1 MSSLVAPRR
10 TAVDRSC
17 GLDPTRFRARS
28 ARGREAAAVLH
39 SCLTVEVG
47 RFPISRRQRI
57 LGVFFG
63 LAALVGLVLVNE
75 LVFRTA
81 LDNDYPRWYLDNGA
95 AIGLVF
101 TLITLAWGDINRN
114 RLLISANPLEY
125 AGSWLALLTAPWLSL
140 AAMIRPDRSEWKAK
154 RKWDE
159 LEASGQVEQ
168 SLTDLKEALAKV
180 GYTIPDEDEPLEAE
194 IRASDPASREA
205 PAARPE
211 AAEPLI
217 VPRGLPVVDVVVA
230 MLFALTFAV
239 ATLAWLLFV
248 VPLQYFLYLVTAAP
262 ARVACASPTRASV
275 EMKAKETI
283 YGETLKSDALAEGAM
298 ESGFSAKP
306 VTFTA
311 AITTAVLFAVSQ
323 LI

>member
-1 MSSLVAPRR
+1 ME
-10 TAVDRSC
+10 T
-17 GLDPTRFRARS
+17 
-28 ARGREAAAVLH
+28 
-39 SCLTVEVG
+39 G
-47 RFPISRRQRI
+47 RFPIPRRQRI
-57 LGVFFG
+57 LGVLFG
-63 LAALVGLVLVNE
+63 LAALVGLVLLNE
-75 LVFRTA
+75 LVFRA
-81 LDNDYPRWYLDNGA
+81 SLDTDYPRWYLDNGA
-95 AIGLVF
+95 AIGFVF

-114 RLLISANPLEY
+114 RLLISASPLEY
-125 AGSWLALLTAPWLSL
+125 AASWLELLTAPWLSL
-140 AAMIRPDRSEWKAK
+140 AAMIRPDRSEWKAM
-154 RKWDE
+154 RKWNE

-168 SLTDLKEALAKV
+168 SLTELKVALEKV
-180 GYTIPDEDEPLEAE
+180 GYTIPYEDESQQAE
-194 IRASDPASREA
+194 IRASEPALSEA
-205 PAARPE
+205 PEARPE

-230 MLFALTFAV
+230 MLFALTFAL
-239 ATLAWLLFV
+239 ATLAWLLLV
-248 VPLQYFLYLVTAAP
+248 VPLQYFLYLVTGAP

-275 EMKAKETI
+275 EIKAKETI